1 MESNYIVID
10 ETLRLDKG
18 YSFIHSVSVFVSV
31 SVSVCL
37 SACLSVCLCLSFKLQ
52 LFGTS
57 ERSLGWFFSYW
68 DDRQQECYV
77 DGKLSDSCTI
87 RCRVL
92 QGSILGPLLFLI
104 YINDFPTCL
113 KYSKARTYADDTT
126 ISVAGITA
134 AQVEILMN
142 ADQISIKKWLESN
155 T

>member
-37 SACLSVCLCLSFKLQ
+37 SLCLSLSQLQ
-52 LFGTS
+52 APIIWYFRKIFRLVLFL
-57 ERSLGWFFSYW
+57 LG
-68 DDRQQECYV
+68 RPTA
-77 DGKLSDSCTI
+77 GMLSDSCPI
-87 RCRVL
+87 RCGVL

-126 ISVAGITA
+126 ISVAVVTA